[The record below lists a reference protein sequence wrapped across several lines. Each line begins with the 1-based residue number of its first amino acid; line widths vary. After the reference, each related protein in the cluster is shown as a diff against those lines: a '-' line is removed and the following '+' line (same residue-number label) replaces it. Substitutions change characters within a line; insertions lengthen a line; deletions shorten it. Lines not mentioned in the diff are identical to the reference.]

1 MRKILF
7 VASEVYPLIKTGG
20 LADVSSSLP
29 RALLKL
35 GNDIKILVPAYGSL
49 TTKLNEMGAKEV
61 AQLSVLG
68 HDVKILQ
75 TRLPGSRVTV
85 LLVSTPLFSDRQ
97 GNPYCG
103 ADGSDWRDNHWRFFL
118 FAKVAEAIAL
128 NQAQL
133 HWQPDIVHCND
144 WQTGL
149 VPALLSQAPVKPVTL
164 FTIHNLAYRGLFSQ
178 QSFFELG
185 LPNEF
190 WHHEKLEFYGQL
202 SFIKGGLAFADA
214 ITTVSPRYAQEIQT
228 PEFGCGLDGLLRA
241 RSQHL
246 NGILNGIDMDEWN
259 PGTDKL
265 IHQTYNR
272 RTINQKNNNKM
283 HLQAQIGLPISE
295 LTPML
300 GFIGRLVEQKGV
312 DLLLKQMTQLL
323 ALDCQLVILG
333 SGISHYEEALLQI
346 AQQHPNKVSLTLGY
360 NETFAHQIEAAADI
374 FLMPSVFEPC
384 WLNQMYSLR
393 YGTIPVVHSV
403 GGLCDTIIEQP
414 LDVIDDTSNGFVF
427 HKATAEDLHDA
438 IKRTFNC
445 YQQPEKWKKLQQN
458 AMKQDFSWEKSAK
471 MYEKIY
477 EQLLEATEVQT

>member
-20 LADVSSSLP
+20 LADVAASLP

-35 GNDIKILVPAYGSL
+35 GHDIKILLPAYGSL
-49 TTKLNEMGAKEV
+49 SAKLDEIGVKEL
-61 AQLSVLG
+61 ANLSILG
-68 HDVKILQ
+68 HNVKILQ

-85 LLVSTPLFSDRQ
+85 LLVHTSLFSDRQ

-103 ADGSDWRDNHWRFFL
+103 ADGNDWRDNHWRFFL

-128 NQAQL
+128 NQANMN
-133 HWQPDIVHCND
+133 WQPDIVHCND

-149 VPALLSQAPVKPVTL
+149 VPALLSKATTKPATV

-178 QSFFELG
+178 QAFYELG
-185 LPNEF
+185 LPNDF

-214 ITTVSPRYAQEIQT
+214 ITTVSPSYAQEIQT
-228 PEFGCGLDGLLRA
+228 PGFGCGLDGLLRA

-246 NGILNGIDMDEWN
+246 SGILNGIDMDEWN

-272 RTINQKNNNKM
+272 RTINQKNSNKI
-283 HLQAQIGLPISE
+283 HLQTQIGLPISE
-295 LTPML
+295 ITPML

-312 DLLLKQMTQLL
+312 DLLLNQITQLL
-323 ALDCQLVILG
+323 TLDCQLVILG
-333 SGISHYEEALLQI
+333 SGISHYEEALLHI
-346 AQQHPNKVSLTLGY
+346 AQQHPDKVSLTLGY

-384 WLNQMYSLR
+384 GLNQMYSLR
-393 YGTIPVVHSV
+393 YGTLPIVHAV
-403 GGLCDTIIEQP
+403 GGLCDTINEEP
-414 LDVIDDTSNGFVF
+414 LDEIGDTGNGFVF
-427 HKATAEDLHDA
+427 HHATANDLHDA
-438 IKRTFNC
+438 IKRALNC
-445 YQQPEKWKKLQQN
+445 YQQPDKWKKLQQN

-471 MYEKIY
+471 EYESIY
-477 EQLLEATEVQT
+477 EQLLENAK